1 MEVAGIQ
8 PGTSTTRANHL
19 TTVVENW
26 ITTYSWSSSSPSW
39 PKSSARLSVHFR
51 PAWPTKSCPLVSIGD
66 QVKISISIALQN
78 SSLANLLD
86 RRMLLSGKAY
96 ASWQFPLGAELTSWP
111 KGYGFKYR
119 CVLSYSL
126 HLLFVL
132 FLFSIIRRL
141 YLIRLLKEV
150 HLYVWWEGYLT
161 NIKAELCAAWD
172 KRYSLRT

>member
-1 MEVAGIQ
+1 MLFFIPFSLLTPQYFKSYNYIFWKRMEVAGTQ
-8 PGTSTTRANHL
+8 PGTSTTSANHL
-19 TTVVENW
+19 TTVGENW

-96 ASWQFPLGAELTSWP
+96 ASWSRGH
-111 KGYGFKYR
+111 GFNSR
-119 CVLSYSL
+119 CVLNLPHDQKVMGSNTVVCWAIHFISY
-126 HLLFVL
+126 LF
-132 FLFSIIRRL
+132 FS
-141 YLIRLLKEV
+141 YFP
-150 HLYVWWEGYLT
+150 
-161 NIKAELCAAWD
+161 
-172 KRYSLRT
+172 